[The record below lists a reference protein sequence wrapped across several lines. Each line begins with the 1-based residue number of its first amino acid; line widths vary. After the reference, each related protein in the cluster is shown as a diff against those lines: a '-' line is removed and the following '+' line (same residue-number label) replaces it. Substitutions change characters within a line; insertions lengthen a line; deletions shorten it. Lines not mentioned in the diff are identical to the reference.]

1 MIGRMLIEL
10 WQPTRDR
17 RGDKREAARCHPR
30 HRVGMPTTNPRRERM
45 VRFAAAALAL
55 ATGVLGISAHGAEIV
70 LLDFWSPSCGPCMQM
85 KPTVRGFVT
94 AGYPVREVNAT
105 REMELVRQHKVE
117 LLPCFVMLVDNQE
130 VDRVVGATTSAR
142 LQEMFK
148 RAHEVE
154 RQNAERVRL
163 QSQDVR
169 VSGPANPG
177 VAVATDRSLA
187 GVGDDPARLEIGAV
201 GDPSPVAAS
210 GPAQPAAQGYENLLA
225 AAVRLRVEESKGQAY
240 ATGTIIDAR
249 EGQALVIT
257 CGHVFR
263 ETQGKG
269 PLNVEIFER
278 VPGGVRSAGQVPAQ
292 LIGYNL
298 ERDLA
303 LVGIWPTRAVTV
315 APVAPKGAAIARG
328 DRAVSVGCSHGEDPT
343 ALATRI
349 TTLDRY
355 DAPPNI
361 EATGAPVQGRSGGGL
376 FNAAGQLIG
385 VCFAADNE
393 GNEGLYASL
402 DSIHEQLAE
411 NGLGE
416 ISNRIAGEPSHAT
429 PIVRG
434 QEPLESVT
442 PLSETQPAPIT
453 NPLVVQPMGGAEAAP
468 HGLNDLEQAALEE
481 IMTRAQTAEV
491 ICIIR
496 PKQPGGQSEVITLDD
511 VSPEFVRALA
521 ERQRKTQ
528 PLTR

>member
-1 MIGRMLIEL
+1 
-10 WQPTRDR
+10 
-17 RGDKREAARCHPR
+17 
-30 HRVGMPTTNPRRERM
+30 
-45 VRFAAAALAL
+45 
-55 ATGVLGISAHGAEIV
+55 
-70 LLDFWSPSCGPCMQM
+70 MQM

-94 AGYPVREVNAT
+94 AGYPVREVDVT
-105 REMELVRQHKVE
+105 REVDLARQFKVDRI
-117 LLPCFVMLVDNQE
+117 PCFVMLVDNQE
-130 VDRVVGATTSAR
+130 MDRVVGATTSAR

-154 RQNAERVRL
+154 QQNAERVRL

-169 VSGPANPG
+169 DSGPADTG
-177 VAVATDRSLA
+177 VAVVNDRSFV
-187 GVGDDPARLEIGAV
+187 GVANDQARLVIGAV
-201 GDPSPVAAS
+201 GEPAAAAA
-210 GPAQPAAQGYENLLA
+210 GGTAQPSAAGYENLLA
-225 AAVRLRVEESKGQAY
+225 ATVRLRVEESKGQAY

-257 CGHVFR
+257 CGHLFR

-269 PLNVEIFER
+269 PLTVEIFER
-278 VPGGVRSAGQVPAQ
+278 VPGGVRFAGQVPAQ
-292 LIGYNL
+292 LVAYNL

-303 LVGIWPTRAVTV
+303 LVGIWPTRAVAV
-315 APVAPKGAAIARG
+315 APIAPKGATIARG
-328 DRAVSVGCSHGEDPT
+328 DRAVSVGCSRGEDPT

-355 DAPPNI
+355 NAPPNI
-361 EATGAPVQGRSGGGL
+361 EATGAPVLGRSGGGL

-402 DSIHEQLAE
+402 ESIHEQLAE

-416 ISNRIAGEPSHAT
+416 ISNRVAGEPSHAT

-434 QEPLESVT
+434 QEPLESIA
-442 PLSETQPAPIT
+442 PLPGTQPAPIGT
-453 NPLVVQPMGGAEAAP
+453 PLVVEPMGGAEAAP
-468 HGLNDLEQAALEE
+468 QGLNDVEQAAFEE
-481 IMTRAQTAEV
+481 IMTRAQSAEV

-511 VSPEFVRALA
+511 VSPEFVRELA
-521 ERQRKTQ
+521 ERQRKSQ
-528 PLTR
+528 ALTR